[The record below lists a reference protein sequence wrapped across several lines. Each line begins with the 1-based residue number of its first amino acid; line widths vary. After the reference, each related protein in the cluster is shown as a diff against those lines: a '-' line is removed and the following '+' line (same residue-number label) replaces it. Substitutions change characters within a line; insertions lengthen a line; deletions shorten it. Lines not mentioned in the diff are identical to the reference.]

1 MKKVYL
7 LCAFVAA
14 MLITG
19 CATSFER
26 VNQTMVRVQEPEVG
40 TVATPIVMELGEI
53 PQQKIVDTTIVDVN
67 SYRTPNTRSYQRITP
82 AMVVAFKKEALENAV
97 VKFDC
102 DVIVYPSFR
111 IITSEDGKTCS
122 VIVSGYP
129 AKYQRLRPA
138 TKDDLWMLEFM
149 GKGDNIFLNNV
160 RYEEDNNTSRYSG
173 SQPSGRWKH

>member
-53 PQQKIVDTTIVDVN
+53 PQQKIVDTTVVDVD

-82 AMVVAFKKEALENAV
+82 AMVVAFKK
-97 VKFDC
+97 K
-102 DVIVYPSFR
+102 PSKMLWLNLTAMLLF
-111 IITSEDGKTCS
+111 TPHLGFL
-122 VIVSGYP
+122 P
-129 AKYQRLRPA
+129 AKTVRPVALLCRATLQSISVCVPLRR
-138 TKDDLWMLEFM
+138 TTSGCWSLW
-149 GKGDNIFLNNV
+149 GKVII
-160 RYEEDNNTSRYSG
+160 YS
-173 SQPSGRWKH
+173 